1 MDKNLG
7 IAQDYDRSNY
17 DSASAKKAYKEKVFG
32 DSAVITDSTTGEI
45 LHKSQTAAQKK
56 YHMKNADGENVS
68 KKWAEHSAETDHI
81 NSLKS
86 IHDKVKHNP
95 FLSDDDIQ
103 EIANCDANLRVLP
116 KSLNASKGEKSDIE
130 IIFDTDNG
138 LSLKGRVHLAGEKI
152 KSDTVLTEKLIARTG
167 ENIGGLAVDSAK
179 KSVEDNAMKFVR
191 YGVDHIADVATGEK
205 TLEDAVADVGAF
217 AVETVG
223 KDVIKNVADSAGEK
237 IKSDTVLTDK
247 LIAHT
252 DETIGGLAIKS
263 IEDNAM
269 KFMRYGVDHIVGVAT
284 GEKTLED
291 AVADVGAFAVG
302 TVGKDIIKNVAD
314 TAGEKIKLDTVL
326 TDKLI
331 ARTGETI
338 GGLAVNSAKKS
349 VEDNAMKF
357 MQYGVDHIADVATGE
372 KTLEDA
378 VADVGAFAVETVGKD
393 VIKNVADSALVN
405 NTVYQSL
412 KNSGALGQL
421 IQVGAIVAE
430 STSRLIDGEITADEF
445 MLEIGDKGAT
455 MVAQMIGSEVGA
467 VVGEIIGISAG
478 GILGAGAGEIIG
490 RAIGTMI
497 ATVACN
503 VIIAVRTNI
512 INNLKSLDDY
522 KLKEKAIR
530 KLETEAIA
538 EMEYQRQKFRNIV
551 ENEYQKWDKNIESGF
566 DMIIVSACKEVY
578 DLQGI
583 INGLDKILSVF
594 GKSVMFKN
602 LDEYEL
608 QLDMPLKLNF

>member
-1 MDKNLG
+1 MNFIEEKGDFVDKKLG
-7 IAQDYDRSNY
+7 ITQDYDRSSY

-32 DSAVITDSTTGEI
+32 DSAAITDSTTGEI

-68 KKWAEHSAETDHI
+68 KKWAKHSAETDHI

-86 IHDKVKHNP
+86 VHDKVKHNP
-95 FLSDDDIQ
+95 FLSDDDVQ
-103 EIANCDANLRVLP
+103 EIANCDENLRILP
-116 KSLNASKGEKSDIE
+116 KSLNASKGEKSDFE
-130 IIFDTDNG
+130 VIIDTDNG
-138 LSLKGRVHLAGEKI
+138 LSLKGRVHLAEEKI
-152 KSDTVLTEKLIARTG
+152 KSDVALTGKFTARTA
-167 ENIGGLAVDSAK
+167 ENIGILTVDSAK

-191 YGVDHIADVATGEK
+191 YGVDHIVDVATGEES
-205 TLEDAVADVGAF
+205 LEDAVVDVGAF
-217 AVETVG
+217 TIETVG
-223 KDVIKNVADSAGEK
+223 KDVIKNVADA
-237 IKSDTVLTDK
+237 
-247 LIAHT
+247 
-252 DETIGGLAIKS
+252 
-263 IEDNAM
+263 
-269 KFMRYGVDHIVGVAT
+269 
-284 GEKTLED
+284 
-291 AVADVGAFAVG
+291 
-302 TVGKDIIKNVAD
+302 
-314 TAGEKIKLDTVL
+314 
-326 TDKLI
+326 
-331 ARTGETI
+331 
-338 GGLAVNSAKKS
+338 
-349 VEDNAMKF
+349 
-357 MQYGVDHIADVATGE
+357 
-372 KTLEDA
+372 
-378 VADVGAFAVETVGKD
+378 
-393 VIKNVADSALVN
+393 ALVN
-405 NTVYQSL
+405 NALYQSL

-421 IQVGAIVAE
+421 IQVGTIVAE
-430 STSRLIDGEITADEF
+430 SASRLIDGEITADEF
-445 MLEIGDKGAT
+445 MFEIGDKGAT